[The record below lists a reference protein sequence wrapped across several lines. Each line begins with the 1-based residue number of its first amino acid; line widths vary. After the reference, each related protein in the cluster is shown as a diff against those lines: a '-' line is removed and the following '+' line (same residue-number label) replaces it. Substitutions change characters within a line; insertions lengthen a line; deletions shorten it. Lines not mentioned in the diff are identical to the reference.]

1 MKKISTVNY
10 IIAFVITVIT
20 FGITYA
26 AAKAYILYR
35 SYEQENYM
43 NYLSQVMP
51 EEIDNYIIENHD
63 LIIYITNSSTTNIE
77 LDKQV
82 KKVLVDNNYVKDTI
96 YLDLNSADE
105 EVINNF
111 SNKYNIN
118 LDMIKENTIVIFKSE
133 KKVKTINLNENN
145 IKKLKNYINTYYG
158 EEL

>member
-35 SYEQENYM
+35 SHEQENYM

-96 YLDLNSADE
+96 YLDLNSVDE

>member
-51 EEIDNYIIENHD
+51 EEIDNYIIKNHD

-82 KKVLVDNNYVKDTI
+82 KKVLVDNNYVKEIREYAKKTG
-96 YLDLNSADE
+96 
-105 EVINNF
+105 
-111 SNKYNIN
+111 
-118 LDMIKENTIVIFKSE
+118 NTGFHYRPNCAHLSIDFQNRHKLMW
-133 KKVKTINLNENN
+133 VKGML
-145 IKKLKNYINTYYG
+145 
-158 EEL
+158 